1 MGSNSDRCA
10 GLEIR
15 DGVQCP
21 CLAKRVTLLRYRRPG
36 PDMMG
41 IVFQIYLCPE
51 HGEQFSKWG
60 WKCVDTQLRTEDV
73 KMTQQDKELMA
84 AIEWLDIVAAEAIQG
99 SEASV
104 NASRAGTALRRFVR
118 QEAQSKEKTTS
129 LEQIPHLHAY
139 VAKLDPDNI
148 AQFSSRPMAHDNI
161 GLAVREA
168 ERLAK
173 KEPGHK
179 FAVFT
184 ALGYYEVPKPGA
196 IWTGVTTR
204 S

>member
-60 WKCVDTQLRTEDV
+60 WKCVDTQLRTEERQLTV
-73 KMTQQDKELMA
+73 EELSKIPPNKLQDTSLPVRRTSVEL
-84 AIEWLDIVAAEAIQG
+84 LDIW
-99 SEASV
+99 
-104 NASRAGTALRRFVR
+104 L
-118 QEAQSKEKTTS
+118 SKQVDPVGVIFNNEP
-129 LEQIPHLHAY
+129 LIP
-139 VAKLDPDNI
+139 V
-148 AQFSSRPMAHDNI
+148 
-161 GLAVREA
+161 G
-168 ERLAK
+168 
-173 KEPGHK
+173 
-179 FAVFT
+179 
-184 ALGYYEVPKPGA
+184 
-196 IWTGVTTR
+196 
-204 S
+204 